1 MRPMAGV
8 PAREDRKM
16 LTMTIAANAYD
27 VALEN
32 FDAAANA
39 MELNNDVREM
49 IKYPER
55 ILTVTVPVRMD
66 DGHIHRF
73 EAYRVQHS
81 SVRGPAKG
89 GIRYHP
95 QVTLDEV
102 KALATWMTWKCA
114 VVNIPFGGAK
124 GGVTCDPKHMTQGEL
139 ERMTRRYTSA
149 ILPLIGP
156 KRDIPAPDVYTNPQT
171 MAWIMDTYSMTKGYA
186 VPGVVTGKPIS
197 LGGSLGRNEATGRG
211 VFYAIQCACEHLK
224 RTLQGAT
231 VAVQGFGNAGS
242 IAAQLLHEAGA
253 KVIAVSDSTGCVY
266 NRNGLNIPELMLL
279 KTMSGHVEGFP
290 ESEAI
295 TPEELLA
302 LKCDILVPAAL
313 ENTIREDNAS
323 AVQAAIVAEAANG
336 PLTPAADRILEGK
349 GVFVIPDILCNAGG
363 VTVSYFEW
371 VQDEQHL
378 FWDAQDVYN
387 RLEHVMKTA
396 FRDVLKIHQERKVP
410 MRIAANMLGIG
421 RVAEDVQIR
430 GIYP

>member
-1 MRPMAGV
+1 
-8 PAREDRKM
+8 M
-16 LTMTIAANAYD
+16 LTTAVAENAYD
-27 VALEN
+27 LALEN
-32 FDAAANA
+32 FDTAADSL
-39 MELNNDVREM
+39 ELSQDIRAM

-55 ILTVTVPVRMD
+55 VLTVSVPVRMD

-73 EAYRVQHS
+73 EAFRAQHS

-124 GGVTCDPKHMTQGEL
+124 GGVTCDPKHMSQGEL

-156 KRDIPAPDVYTNPQT
+156 AQDIPAPDVYTNSQT
-171 MAWIMDTYSMTKGYA
+171 MAWIMDTYSMTKGYPI
-186 VPGVVTGKPIS
+186 PGVVTGKPIS

-211 VFYAIQCACEHLK
+211 VFYTTQCACEHLGMPLK
-224 RTLQGAT
+224 GAT

-242 IAAQLLHEAGA
+242 IAAQLLHEAGD
-253 KVIAVSDSTGCVY
+253 KVIAVSDSTGCIY
-266 NRNGLNIPELMLL
+266 NRNGLNIPEVIHM
-279 KTMSGHVEGFP
+279 KTLTGHVNGFP

-295 TPEELLA
+295 TPDELLA
-302 LKCDILVPAAL
+302 LNCDILVPAAL
-313 ENTIREDNAS
+313 ENVVHAGNA
-323 AVQAAIVAEAANG
+323 ATVRAKIVAEAANG
-336 PLTPAADRILEGK
+336 PLTPAADRNLESRGI
-349 GVFVIPDILCNAGG
+349 FIIPDILCNAGG

-378 FWDAQDVYN
+378 FWEAQDVYN
-387 RLEHVMKTA
+387 RLERVMKTA
-396 FRDVLKIHQERKVP
+396 FRDVLKIRLDRKVP

-421 RVAEDVQIR
+421 RVAEAVQIR

>member
-1 MRPMAGV
+1 
-8 PAREDRKM
+8 M
-16 LTMTIAANAYD
+16 LTTTVVENAYD
-27 VALEN
+27 LALEN
-32 FDAAANA
+32 FDAAAN
-39 MELNNDVREM
+39 ELGLSSDTREM

-55 ILTVTVPVRMD
+55 VLTVTVPVRMD

-114 VVNIPFGGAK
+114 VVNIPFGGGK
-124 GGVTCDPKHMTQGEL
+124 GGVTCDPKHMSPGEL

-156 KRDIPAPDVYTNPQT
+156 ERDIPAPDVYTNPQT
-171 MAWIMDTYSMTKGYA
+171 MAWIMDTFSMTKGYPI
-186 VPGVVTGKPIS
+186 PGVVTGKPIC

-211 VFYAIQCACEHLK
+211 VFNTIECACEHLQMPLK
-224 RTLQGAT
+224 GAT
-231 VAVQGFGNAGS
+231 VVVQGFGNAGS
-242 IAAQLLHEAGA
+242 IAAQLLYEAGA

-266 NRNGLNIPELMLL
+266 NKEGLNIPELIHMKALC
-279 KTMSGHVEGFP
+279 GHVQGFP
-290 ESEAI
+290 ESEPI
-295 TPEELLA
+295 SPSELLA
-302 LKCDILVPAAL
+302 MNCDILVPAAL
-313 ENTIREDNAS
+313 ENAVTAENAA
-323 AVQAAIVAEAANG
+323 AVNAKIVAEAANG
-336 PLTPAADRILEGK
+336 PLTPGADRILESK
-349 GVFVIPDILCNAGG
+349 GVFIIPDILCNAGG

-387 RLEHVMKTA
+387 RLERVMKTA
-396 FRDVLKIHQERKVP
+396 FRDVLKIHVDRKVS
-410 MRIAANMLGIG
+410 MRTAANMLGIG
-421 RVAEDVQIR
+421 RVAEAVQIR

>member
-1 MRPMAGV
+1 
-8 PAREDRKM
+8 M
-16 LTMTIAANAYD
+16 LTTAVAENAYD
-27 VALEN
+27 LALEN
-32 FDAAANA
+32 FDTAADSL
-39 MELNNDVREM
+39 ELSQDIRAM

-55 ILTVTVPVRMD
+55 VLTVSVPVRMD

-73 EAYRVQHS
+73 EAFRAQHS

-124 GGVTCDPKHMTQGEL
+124 GGVTCDPKHMSQGEL

-156 KRDIPAPDVYTNPQT
+156 AQDIPAPDVYTNSQT
-171 MAWIMDTYSMTKGYA
+171 MAWIMDTYSMTKGYPI
-186 VPGVVTGKPIS
+186 PGVVTGKPIS

-211 VFYAIQCACEHLK
+211 VFYTTQCACEHLGMPLK
-224 RTLQGAT
+224 GAT

-242 IAAQLLHEAGA
+242 IAAQLLHEAGD
-253 KVIAVSDSTGCVY
+253 KVIAVSDSTGCIY
-266 NRNGLNIPELMLL
+266 NRNGLNIPEVIHM
-279 KTMSGHVEGFP
+279 KTLTGHVNGFP

-295 TPEELLA
+295 TPDELLA
-302 LKCDILVPAAL
+302 LNCDILVPAAL
-313 ENTIREDNAS
+313 ENVVHAGNA
-323 AVQAAIVAEAANG
+323 ATVRAKIVAEAANG
-336 PLTPAADRILEGK
+336 PLTPAADRNLESRGI
-349 GVFVIPDILCNAGG
+349 FIPDILCNAGG

-378 FWDAQDVYN
+378 FWEAQDVYN
-387 RLEHVMKTA
+387 RLERVMKTA
-396 FRDVLKIHQERKVP
+396 FRDVLKIRLDRKVP

-421 RVAEDVQIR
+421 RVAEAVQIR

>member
-1 MRPMAGV
+1 M
-8 PAREDRKM
+8 
-16 LTMTIAANAYD
+16 TTTIAANAYD

-32 FDAAANA
+32 FDTAA
-39 MELNNDVREM
+39 DVMGLSSDTREM

-55 ILTVTVPVRMD
+55 VLTVTVPVRMD
-66 DGHIHRF
+66 DGYIHRF

-114 VVNIPFGGAK
+114 VVNIPFGGGK
-124 GGVTCDPKHMTQGEL
+124 GGVTCDPKHMSPGEL

-149 ILPLIGP
+149 ILPMIGP
-156 KRDIPAPDVYTNPQT
+156 KQDIPAPDVYTNSQT
-171 MAWIMDTYSMTKGYA
+171 MAWIMDTYSMTKGYPI
-186 VPGVVTGKPIS
+186 PGVVTGKPIS

-211 VFYAIQCACEHLK
+211 VFYTLQSACEHQGMPLK
-224 RTLQGAT
+224 DAA

-242 IAAQLLHEAGA
+242 IAAQLLHTAGA

-266 NRNGLNIPELMLL
+266 NRNGLNIPELIHMKALC
-279 KTMSGHVEGFP
+279 GHVQGFP
-290 ESEAI
+290 ESESISPA
-295 TPEELLA
+295 ELLA

-313 ENTIREDNAS
+313 ENTIREDNAA
-323 AVQAAIVAEAANG
+323 AVRATIIAEAANG
-336 PLTPAADRILEGK
+336 PLTPAADKILEGK

-378 FWDAQDVYN
+378 FWEAQDVYD
-387 RLEHVMKTA
+387 RLERVMKGS
-396 FRDVLKIHQERKVP
+396 FQDVLKIHLERKVS

-421 RVAEDVQIR
+421 RVAEAVQLR